1 MSDDDERTA
10 ARARLAVAGASA
22 GDLAWL
28 NEIGWNAA
36 GAGPIRDEAQV
47 EDYRRR
53 ESLLNASVA
62 HLSYV
67 ERGAS
72 VEGRLAAELGARLA
86 DWRERGDTED

>member
-53 ESLLNASVA
+53 ESLLNAYVA
-62 HLSYV
+62 DKAVYETVYETRNRPSWVTIPLQAV
-67 ERGAS
+67 ARIGA
-72 VEGRLAAELGARLA
+72 A
-86 DWRERGDTED
+86 